1 MTQIRTLV
9 AGQHRELASL
19 TRDQRTRAARITREA
34 LARVQQVLATVDPT
48 SWAAGQGRAV
58 SSQLQGLLAELVR
71 DQGTALATGTTRA
84 AASGARS
91 ATRILQALDATLG
104 TPGPLRVDV
113 LSWVAANAQAV
124 SGLRV
129 RTQAASLARYG
140 AAAADEIGAEVARV
154 ALAGGTWV
162 DARPAIESATARVV
176 QGRQWMVDRIAR
188 TEVAAAYN
196 GARVQ
201 VLLDEDRA
209 EQATGRTRDR
219 LQKKLVAVFDAKTG
233 QDSVLLHGQT
243 VPVGDPFIDV
253 SGREYMAPPN
263 RPHDRE
269 IVIPWRDSYGSS
281 AAYTRTTAVGDNGR
295 SAAGLRRRLLTEAQR
310 DTGTELAR
318 VRRDIR
324 SADDQGTRVVLEGRL
339 AVLVRKQAMIQA
351 QLAQV

>member
-1 MTQIRTLV
+1 MTQIRALV
-9 AGQHRELASL
+9 AGQHRELDRL
-19 TRDQRTRAARITREA
+19 TRDQRARAARITREA
-34 LARVQQVLATVDPT
+34 LARVQLSLATVDPA
-48 SWAAGQGRAV
+48 SWAANQGRAV
-58 SSQLQGLLAELVR
+58 SAQLQGLLDELVKA
-71 DQGTALATGTTRA
+71 QGTALATGTTRA
-84 AASGARS
+84 VATGARS
-91 ATRILQALDATLG
+91 ATRVLQALDATLG

-113 LSWVAANAQAV
+113 LAWVADNASAV
-124 SGLRV
+124 AGLRV

-154 ALAGGTWV
+154 ALAGGTWL

-176 QGRQWMVDRIAR
+176 QGRQWMINRIAR

-201 VLLDEDRA
+201 VLLDEDQA
-209 EQATGRTRDR
+209 EVGRGRVKDR
-219 LQKKLVAVFDAKTG
+219 IQKKLVAVFDAKTG

-281 AAYTRTTAVGDNGR
+281 AAYTRATAVGDNGR
-295 SAAGLRRRLLTEAQR
+295 SAEGLRRRLLADAQR
-310 DTGTELAR
+310 DTGAELAR

-324 SADDQGTRVVLEGRL
+324 SADDPGARVVLEGRL
-339 AVLVRKQAMIQA
+339 AVLVRKQAMIQS